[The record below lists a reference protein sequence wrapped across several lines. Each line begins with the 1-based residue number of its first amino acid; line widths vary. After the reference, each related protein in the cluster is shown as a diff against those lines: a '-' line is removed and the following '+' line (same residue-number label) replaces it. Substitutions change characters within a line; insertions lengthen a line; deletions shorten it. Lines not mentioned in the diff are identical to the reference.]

1 MRRHLQPGEEH
12 RLGLLARCEACGSQ
26 VVQIL
31 KNLTGWPS
39 CCCPSG
45 AGRWSVS
52 GPLWIG
58 RLQDLQTLAAL
69 RGDPWLQE
77 PGAISNRTKRLLE
90 RLEAD
95 PGSPATVWATDE
107 LARRLGGGGPP
118 PLTQLVTTVRQAGFQ
133 AYPSGVMSGQL
144 RTDAELTV
152 LLRLCADLRSEGT

>member
-1 MRRHLQPGEEH
+1 M
-12 RLGLLARCEACGSQ
+12 
-26 VVQIL
+26 
-31 KNLTGWPS
+31 
-39 CCCPSG
+39 
-45 AGRWSVS
+45 S

-58 RLQDLQTLAAL
+58 PLQDLQTLAAL

-118 PLTQLVTTVRQAGFQ
+118 PLTQLVTAVQQAGFQ
-133 AYPSGVMSGQL
+133 A
-144 RTDAELTV
+144 
-152 LLRLCADLRSEGT
+152 